1 VKGVSDVV
9 LAAWAGHT
17 NAAFT
22 KAKYVAPDA
31 EDLRPVAAALDGFH
45 GLG

>member
-1 VKGVSDVV
+1 MSDVV

-22 KAKYVAPDA
+22 KAKYVAQDA